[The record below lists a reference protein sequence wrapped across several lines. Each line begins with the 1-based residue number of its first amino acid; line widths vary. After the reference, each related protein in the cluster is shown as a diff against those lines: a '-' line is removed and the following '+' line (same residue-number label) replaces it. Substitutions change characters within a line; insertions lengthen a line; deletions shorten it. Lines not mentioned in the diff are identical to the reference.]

1 MKRGDSRKD
10 KVNLK
15 PNNTKFFNLHT
26 HKPLVNPGELA
37 LVNQYPLEFDASI
50 PLCSVGI
57 HPWFIKEESVS
68 QELELV
74 DQYCKLP
81 QVAAVGECG
90 LDKRIAVPLALQ
102 LQVFEAQLHLAQQIQ
117 KPVILH
123 CVAAFQELIATI
135 KKNKITVPIIIHGF
149 SKNYTLAQQLLQ
161 EGYYVSFG
169 KYLFQKP
176 ELAEVLAKVP
186 QDRFFLETDAMDR
199 SIQEVYAKAA
209 ECKKM
214 SVDQLKSTLYCTFVS
229 VFKPV

>member
-1 MKRGDSRKD
+1 MKPR
-10 KVNLK
+10 NAE
-15 PNNTKFFNLHT
+15 FFNLHT
-26 HKPLVNPGELA
+26 HNLSTNPDERA

-57 HPWFIKEESVS
+57 HPWYINEETLE
-68 QELELV
+68 QELALLEH
-74 DQYCKLP
+74 YIKLP

-90 LDKRIAVPLALQ
+90 LDKRIAVPFAIQ
-102 LQVFEAQLHLAQQIQ
+102 QQVFEAQLHLAQQIQ
-117 KPVILH
+117 KPVIIH

-135 KKNKITVPIIIHGF
+135 KKSKITVPIIIHGF
-149 SKNYTLAQQLLQ
+149 SKNNTLAQQLLQ
-161 EGYYVSFG
+161 QGYYLSFG
-169 KYLFQKP
+169 KYLFQQP

-186 QDRFFLETDAMDR
+186 QDRFFLETDTMETGIEA
-199 SIQEVYAKAA
+199 VYALAA

>member
-1 MKRGDSRKD
+1 M
-10 KVNLK
+10 K

-26 HKPLVNPGELA
+26 HNPTTKPGELA

-57 HPWFIKEESVS
+57 HPWFIKEESVR

-74 DQYCKLP
+74 NQYCKLP

-117 KPVILH
+117 KPVIIH

-149 SKNYTLAQQLLQ
+149 SKNNTLAQQLLQ
-161 EGYYVSFG
+161 QGYYLSFG
-169 KYLFQKP
+169 KYLFQQS
-176 ELAEVLAKVP
+176 ELAEVLSNVP

-199 SIQEVYAKAA
+199 SIQEVYTKAA

-214 SVDQLKSTLYCTFVS
+214 SVAQLKSSLNCTFVA

>member
-1 MKRGDSRKD
+1 
-10 KVNLK
+10 LK

-26 HKPLVNPGELA
+26 HNPSTNPGELA

-50 PLCSVGI
+50 RLCSVGI

-74 DQYCKLP
+74 NQYGKLP

-117 KPVILH
+117 KPVIIH

-149 SKNYTLAQQLLQ
+149 SKNNSLAQQLLQ
-161 EGYYVSFG
+161 QGYYLSFG
-169 KYLFQKP
+169 KYLFQQP

-186 QDRFFLETDAMDR
+186 EDRFFLETDTMETGIEA
-199 SIQEVYAKAA
+199 VYALAA
-209 ECKKM
+209 DCKKM
-214 SVDQLKSTLYCTFVS
+214 SMDQLKSSLNCTFVA